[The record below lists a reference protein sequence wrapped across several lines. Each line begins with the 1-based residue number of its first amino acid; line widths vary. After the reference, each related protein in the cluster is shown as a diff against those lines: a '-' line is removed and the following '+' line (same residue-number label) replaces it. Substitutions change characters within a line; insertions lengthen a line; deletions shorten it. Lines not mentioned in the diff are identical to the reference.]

1 MQGSVGYNLGFA
13 AAVCLLMNLFA
24 PLIDYVA
31 IQANVRRR
39 RAHHAG

>member
-1 MQGSVGYNLGFA
+1 MQGSVGYD
-13 AAVCLLMNLFA
+13 FA

-39 RAHHAG
+39 KARHAG